1 MYKRENQSFKTM
13 KSAAGDMNQHSIACT
28 VLTGLPR
35 PSLSQSHITPALEGS
50 GVSGLLQHW
59 APMHTSTHRCTNTDI
74 IKSKTNS

>member
-35 PSLSQSHITPALEGS
+35 PSYMSLTITYHSSSRGIWCLWSPPALGS
-50 GVSGLLQHW
+50 YAHI
-59 APMHTSTHRCTNTDI
+59 HTQIHKHRHN
-74 IKSKTNS
+74 